1 MKHGRIF
8 LTGQNVCV
16 IPQAMQTSNAL
27 ERMRG
32 LLGRTA
38 LTDQQ
43 ALLIRPCSS
52 VHTFGMRFALDLVYL
67 RRDWTIRK
75 LVHSLPPR
83 RLSFCPGAAMVIEM
97 RAGRI
102 RTLGLQSDQQLR
114 WES

>member
-8 LTGQNVCV
+8 IAGENVCV

-27 ERMRG
+27 ECMRG
-32 LLGRTA
+32 LLGRAA
-38 LTDQQ
+38 LTDRQ

-52 VHTFGMRFALDLVYL
+52 VHTFGMRYALDLVYL

-75 LVHSLPPR
+75 LVHNLAPR

-97 RAGRI
+97 PAGRALA
-102 RTLGLQSDQQLR
+102 LGLQSGQQLR
-114 WES
+114 WEN